1 MILDR
6 YPDGVRPGPAVLNSF
21 PPLDE
26 SGPAAARSCAAMN
39 RTVRPQ
45 AISRAAAHVIA
56 GHPAQGWSLLCNGIV
71 LFGGGLLLPD
81 GRAEAPRPR
90 PFQQIAA

>member
-26 SGPAAARSCAAMN
+26 SGSAAARSCAAMN
-39 RTVRPQ
+39 RAARPQ
-45 AISRAAAHVIA
+45 AISRAEAHVIA
-56 GHPAQGWSLLCNGIV
+56 DHPEQGWSLPAFQHARASSAPAAIHLSA
-71 LFGGGLLLPD
+71 LHTAT
-81 GRAEAPRPR
+81 GRVRSP
-90 PFQQIAA
+90 